1 MFALVSND
9 AVAVCAP
16 LLPFASMRTPT
27 SRKEPDWLFPP
38 GNAGNVISTRE
49 LVVLSTA
56 FVILA
61 NTPVAPSI
69 RIGSCGGIAPPIPGP
84 AVLVKNPTGDDV
96 IGEGYVILNVVV
108 VRGEFAIKAPDT
120 RTPAPT
126 EPGVA
131 VCALLFV

>member
-1 MFALVSND
+1 MFALLSND

-27 SRKEPDWLFPP
+27 SLNEPDSVFP
-38 GNAGNVISTRE
+38 AGAAGKVISILE

-56 FVILA
+56 FVIAA

-69 RIGSCGGIAPPIPGP
+69 RIASVGGIAPPIPALGE
-84 AVLVKNPTGDDV
+84 KKPTGDDV
-96 IGEGYVILNVVV
+96 IGEGYVILKVVV
-108 VRGEFAIKAPDT
+108 VSGELAIKAPDT
-120 RTPAPT
+120 KTPAPD